1 MEAENNR
8 LFSIQI
14 DFLSALLDTFFI
26 FKSIFVLKIDFFPS
40 PKSPHNNKEIN
51 VINQSRPLFL
61 INFQFVFH
69 NRSELS
75 NERY

>member
-1 MEAENNR
+1 MELENHR
-8 LFSIQI
+8 LFSTQI
-14 DFLSALLDTFFI
+14 NFLSTFFRHI
-26 FKSIFVLKIDFFPS
+26 FYFYVLKIDFFPS
-40 PKSPHNNKEIN
+40 PNFKSPHNNKEKN
-51 VINQSRPLFL
+51 VINQGRPLFL